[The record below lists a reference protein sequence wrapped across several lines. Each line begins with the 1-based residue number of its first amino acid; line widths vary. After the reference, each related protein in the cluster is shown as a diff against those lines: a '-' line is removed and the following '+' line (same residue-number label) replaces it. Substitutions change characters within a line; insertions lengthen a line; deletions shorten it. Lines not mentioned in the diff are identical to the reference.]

1 MKYVKYGHGKWQ
13 LARNEIIDKVV
24 KAISK
29 NPKSIF
35 VSAGIPAGVPIGIPM
50 KRSMK
55 EEAKKWRK
63 KKLYDQEIFNPS
75 SLAKSNDLK

>member
-1 MKYVKYGHGKWQ
+1 MKYVKYGHDKWQ
-13 LARNEIIDKVV
+13 LVINEIIV
-24 KAISK
+24 KAIAK

>member
-13 LARNEIIDKVV
+13 LARNEIIDKIV
-24 KAISK
+24 KEIAK
-29 NPKSIF
+29 NPESIF
-35 VSAGIPAGVPIGIPM
+35 VPAGVPIGIPM

>member
-24 KAISK
+24 KAIAK

-55 EEAKKWRK
+55 EAVNIWHMT
-63 KKLYDQEIFNPS
+63 QVVS
-75 SLAKSNDLK
+75 SVMFEVSL